1 MHRFYTSLN
10 FHNEIIK
17 LLPSIDYSIELLVDE
32 NDLVIITKDLYIFLE
47 KNIQADIIIC
57 ANTNKKSIRVFNV
70 ISRLSELGAR
80 VFWLVDKKIYNIKSH
95 FLIFDKINVVSRIF
109 YNSENSTEKQVL
121 YFSNIF
127 SNILIKSEIMEPHV
141 KGINAKLFTK
151 TTIIE
156 RNDIIEI
163 GWDIKNAD
171 IFNITP
177 MIKASEKRGKTSLQL
192 QNDTMFK
199 LRASNKNEQLT
210 KFLFVKVLNNKKI
223 NIDVKVFDP
232 IIKKY
237 IYLKPVT
244 EKTMQKYFCY
254 IGQMVIISWDLD
266 DTTAYVIENKSRKMK
281 VKNDYSFIIDEIKN
295 FQIIFEIKNKKVI
308 ETLLII
314 PKKDEN
320 ILNFMPFKPAKN
332 NPIKKIN
339 NLISNLLL
347 KN

>member
-1 MHRFYTSLN
+1 MESPRLEGHFS
-10 FHNEIIK
+10 
-17 LLPSIDYSIELLVDE
+17 
-32 NDLVIITKDLYIFLE
+32 FL
-47 KNIQADIIIC
+47 
-57 ANTNKKSIRVFNV
+57 S
-70 ISRLSELGAR
+70 
-80 VFWLVDKKIYNIKSH
+80 
-95 FLIFDKINVVSRIF
+95 
-109 YNSENSTEKQVL
+109 
-121 YFSNIF
+121 
-127 SNILIKSEIMEPHV
+127 
-141 KGINAKLFTK
+141 AKLFTK